1 MAYYNQPDDLQRMF
15 NDLDR
20 RLRKLETA
28 VRFTAPNVDFATNTP
43 TNPRPGDIFFDT
55 NSNKWVGWNGSA
67 WRKITDTT
75 FP

>member
-1 MAYYNQPDDLQRMF
+1 MPYMNQPDDMHRIIGDM
-15 NDLDR
+15 DK

-28 VRFTAPNVDFATNTP
+28 VRFTAPNVDFSTNTP

-55 NSNKWVGWNGSA
+55 NSNKLVWWTGSN

>member
-1 MAYYNQPDDLQRMF
+1 MPYMNQPDDLYRIIH
-15 NDLDR
+15 DLDK

-28 VRFTAPNVDFATNTP
+28 VRFTAPPVNFSTSTP
-43 TNPRPGDIFFDT
+43 TNPRVGDIFTDT
-55 NSNKWVGWNGSA
+55 NSNKLVWWNGTN